1 MNLLI
6 IDDDKDD
13 QFFFKE
19 MIKDI
24 DSSIVCNAVND
35 GIKGCEYLKQY
46 SNPPDLI
53 FLDLNMPNMNGFDF
67 LKVIDPEIIKKIPV
81 IIYTTSNYEADME
94 NAKQLGAKGFL
105 TKPNSLKELA
115 SCLHKAIS
123 FDFLNLGNEMI
134 IIKPS

>member
-19 MIKDI
+19 MIRDI
-24 DSSIVCNAVND
+24 DNSIVCNAVND
-35 GIKGCEYLKQY
+35 GIKGFEYLEHFEA
-46 SNPPDLI
+46 PDMI

-67 LKVIDPEIIKKIPV
+67 LKVIDPELVKRIPI
-81 IIYTTSNYEADME
+81 IIYTTSNYPPDIEK
-94 NAKQLGAKGFL
+94 AKELGAKAFL

-115 SCLHKAIS
+115 VCLNKVVS
-123 FDFLNLGNEMI
+123 FDFMSLKDEML
-134 IIKPS
+134 IIKAS